1 MGGEGVV
8 LKKLFYLIIVFLVV
22 GIWIGMNVAK
32 NQPLFSDPFA
42 DQELR
47 GNTSEKVE
55 SFTRDTK
62 DAVGKTLDKAL
73 GK

>member
-1 MGGEGVV
+1 MN
-8 LKKLFYLIIVFLVV
+8 KLFYLIIVFLVV

-32 NQPLFSDPFA
+32 NQPLFSDPFV

-47 GNTSEKVE
+47 GNASEKVE
-55 SFTRDTK
+55 SFTRDAK
-62 DAVGKTLDKAL
+62 DALGETLDKAL